1 MYSVIQSVIYL
12 PISIFLARKHCEI
25 VVSSKNILDS
35 FFFLHEVTIIM
46 KWARTRLQSEWS
58 LYVHKHIFEN
68 IFFPGLLPET
78 YSDPDFPGMDVGRV
92 EFEGGQKPSDF
103 GNRFNQDSSKSG
115 SKNTGNDMRRLGQNI
130 PNLEPDARAGSC
142 QPYVGSVCS
151 KYVGQEYVFITEGL
165 TLQYIEQ
172 KLNAALTVITASP
185 GNSWTFLYTFC

>member
-1 MYSVIQSVIYL
+1 
-12 PISIFLARKHCEI
+12 
-25 VVSSKNILDS
+25 
-35 FFFLHEVTIIM
+35 M

-185 GNSWTFLYTFC
+185 GNFWTFLYTFC